1 MAESAGL
8 PVLTLDFD
16 DEKIKKLQEIADK
29 FKHALSIGPA
39 GFSVP
44 KQPAFKPPHSTF
56 NPPSATGG
64 KKTDSDFTS
73 GVDKFF
79 KDLNKEARTTAK
91 TFGLINKTLTTTT
104 STLKGLFT
112 TTVSWGAKIAAISG
126 GGLFGYGFAA
136 HRATEQYKSAQG
148 LHVTRGQQQAATNV
162 FGTRFSSTSSIM
174 QALATAQQDRTSEE
188 SRALMALGLNPADSP
203 GKNLPDFLAAVDR
216 MRKHYG
222 ENALPALKAMGVSW
236 IGAGDLNQIAANSDR
251 LPQLREQYAEQSR
264 HLDAQTTPQ
273 VMQGYQDV
281 TANFMNNSSR
291 ITNAFLTSVS
301 RLNGPINRLSDGLTS
316 SIERFLNGRNGKA
329 LFDSIGNGLQKLGN
343 WLGSDSFQKDLKSFA
358 DTVSA
363 IVKAL
368 GKAAQWILGFFGG
381 GTPGTTFSKKAAEAG
396 KTSYFNKEHPATAT
410 TPAVPALPQ
419 AEEKDTS
426 FWGLLKATGKTLGG
440 IGQVIGGNMFPD
452 FSKRWSAGGW
462 ANYNDNQLPRGLRNN
477 NPGNLNFVGQYG
489 AKLEDGPN
497 ARFAQFPT
505 MIQGIAALD
514 KQVGLYLKR
523 GKNTIDEIMDIY
535 APKSDKNDTEAYK
548 SYLSKF
554 TGLGTREEIDPSN
567 TEQIKRLIVGIINH
581 ENGPAASA
589 VSNDDVLKAMAMNRN
604 GQFSSPGVPQQPL
617 RLEVVS
623 KPGSDFNAQLIGQN
637 IPR

>member
-1 MAESAGL
+1 MSGDQL
-8 PVLTLDFD
+8 PVLTLDID
-16 DEKIKKLQEIADK
+16 DSKISALNDISEK
-29 FKHALSIGPA
+29 FKAAFAIGPG
-39 GFSVP
+39 GFPMPSVNTP
-44 KQPAFKPPHSTF
+44 TPTPTPGTNGKPD
-56 NPPSATGG
+56 ADLGTGV
-64 KKTDSDFTS
+64 S
-73 GVDKFF
+73 KF
-79 KDLNKEARTTAK
+79 LNNLDKEAKATAK
-91 TFGLINKTLTTTT
+91 TFGVINKTLATTT

-126 GGLFGYGFAA
+126 GSVFGYGFAA

-148 LHVTRGQQQAATNV
+148 LHLTTGEQQSANNV
-162 FGTRFSSTSSIM
+162 FGTRFSSTNNIL

-188 SRALMALGLNPADSP
+188 SRAVQALGLNPADSP
-203 GKNLPDFLAAVDR
+203 GKNLPDFLEAVDR

-264 HLDAQTTPQ
+264 HLDAQINPQ
-273 VMQGYQDV
+273 AMQGYQDV

-291 ITNAFLTSVS
+291 ITNAFLASVS
-301 RLNGPINRLSDGLTS
+301 RLNGPITRLSDGLTA

-358 DTVSA
+358 DTVST

-368 GKAAQWILGFFGG
+368 GKAAQWILGFFRNDS
-381 GTPGTTFSKKAAEAG
+381 PGSSFSKKAAEAS
-396 KTSYFNKEHPATAT
+396 KTSYFTKPHPATVT
-410 TPAVPALPQ
+410 TPAIPAPDPI
-419 AEEKDTS
+419 EEKDTS
-426 FWGLLKATGKTLGG
+426 FWGLLKATGKTIGGLG
-440 IGQVIGGNMFPD
+440 QAIGGNMFPD
-452 FSKRWSAGGW
+452 MAKRLSAGGW
-462 ANYNDNQLPRGLRNN
+462 YNYGDNKLPRGLRNN

-548 SYLSKF
+548 AYLSKF
-554 TGLGTREEIDPSN
+554 TGLGVKEEIDPSN
-567 TEQIKRLIVGIINH
+567 NEQIKRLIVGIINH
-581 ENGPAASA
+581 ENGPAASTI
-589 VSNDDVLKAMAMNRN
+589 SGDDVLKAMAMNRG
-604 GQFSSPGVPQQPL
+604 GQQTGSLKAQQQTVKI
-617 RLEVVS
+617 EVVN
-623 KPGSDFNAQLIGQN
+623 KPGSDFNAQLIGMM
-637 IPR
+637 IPQ